1 MLPFSLYATAGILT
15 TVHLYL
21 LLVFAAYAPAAN
33 LLEWVALAGSLCLL
47 SAAGIS
53 LFKPRAA
60 ARVALIACLLLW
72 TFYAPA
78 TVKTLQTKVLRHRVV
93 TEHPIS
99 AEH

>member
-15 TVHLYL
+15 AVHLYL

-47 SAAGIS
+47 SAACIS

-60 ARVALIACLLLW
+60 ARVALIACLFIW

-78 TVKTLQTKVLRHRVV
+78 TVKTLQTKVLRPRVI
-93 TEHPIS
+93 TEHS
-99 AEH
+99 VSGEH